1 MRALSVRQPWAWLIV
16 NGYKDIENR
25 SWPTKF
31 RGRVYVHAGMRVVPE
46 DFPAQR
52 AYIRESGIMI
62 PENLPLGSIVGEITI
77 TDCSDFLD
85 SPWFCGPYGFVLA
98 EPLVFHNP
106 IPYRGRLGFFRVDDS
121 LAKGVE

>member
-16 NGYKDIENR
+16 NGYKDVENR
-25 SWPTKF
+25 TWPTKF

-46 DFPAQR
+46 DFPTQR

-62 PENLPLGSIVGEITI
+62 PENLPLGAIVGEITI
-77 TDCSDFLD
+77 TDCSDFLG

-98 EPLVFHNP
+98 DPVVFHNP